1 MNKSKI
7 ILILALIVFNIVF
20 GTIIIALVDANI
32 NSLINKPAIEIEQNF
47 NNGIILSVGLSTVI
61 GIVLV
66 LSTNE

>member
-1 MNKSKI
+1 MKSKI

-20 GTIIIALVDANI
+20 CTIIIALVDANI
-32 NSLINKPAIEIEQNF
+32 NSLINKPTIEIEQNF
-47 NNGIILSVGLSTVI
+47 NNGIILSVGLSTAI

>member
-1 MNKSKI
+1 MKSKI

-20 GTIIIALVDANI
+20 GTIIIAFVDANI
-32 NSLINKPAIEIEQNF
+32 NSLINKPTIEIEQNF
-47 NNGIILSVGLSTVI
+47 NNGIILSAGLSTAI